1 MVNILLDLVNERNF
15 SSKIVEKIKENI
27 PDASVYMIA
36 GTEQELPVFEKLG
49 ECILRDN
56 TARGIYR
63 EDQIDMAQSVPIDD
77 ALLTYMNP
85 HSLEIM
91 HQQMRFEGYRFFS
104 IEPSLASHYTVY
116 MHNLFFWYNFLLQRQ
131 ITHVFIS
138 TAPHEG
144 YDCMIYYLCKY
155 LDIPVQMIYVSTLQ
169 ERRYPFKELRRMDTE
184 LLKEY
189 ERLKEQYRDTQ
200 IEDIPLDNEAKR
212 LFDGWSSKE
221 PDQMKPWYMKVD
233 PFKRRLRTRCDE
245 TNIFRIWRGILGPDY
260 VKYGLGIKFIG
271 ASIKKSPKLLKMIPV
286 AAKRWKVV
294 APLKKSSLEL
304 NDFYES
310 LAENPV
316 EGEKYVY
323 FPLHF
328 QPEASSNP
336 LGGDMY
342 ADHMLPLHILS
353 KALPENIKIYVKAHP
368 EQLALMRTKEYYQD
382 MLRIPG
388 VRLIKLGSSTYDL
401 MKNAFAVSTLTG
413 TAMWECQ
420 FFGVPAIVFG
430 YSLKNPAP
438 LSYPVRT
445 VEECRAAVE
454 QIMAEPRRNVL
465 KELKIYTKAMY
476 NQSFAVDTLESA
488 LPILITNFVNG
499 KEDVLEGV
507 AR

>member
-1 MVNILLDLVNERNF
+1 MVNILLDLVNERGFN
-15 SSKIVEKIKENI
+15 SKAVRKIKENI
-27 PDASVYMIA
+27 PQASVYMIA
-36 GTEQELPVFEKLG
+36 GTPEEVPTFEELG

-63 EDQIDMAQSVPIDD
+63 KDQIDMKHCIPIDEE
-77 ALLTYMNP
+77 LLEYMNS

-91 HQQMRFEGYRFFS
+91 HQQRRFEGYRFFS
-104 IEPSLASHYTVY
+104 IEPTLESHYTVY
-116 MHNLFFWYNFLLQRQ
+116 MHNLFFWYNFLQQRN
-131 ITHVFIS
+131 ITHVFLF
-138 TAPHEG
+138 TVPHEG

-155 LDIPVQMIYVSTLQ
+155 LDIPIQMIYVGTMQ
-169 ERRYPFKELRRMDTE
+169 DRRYPFKDIRYVDTE
-184 LLKEY
+184 LLREY
-189 ERLKEQYRDTQ
+189 ERLKEQYRDTAA
-200 IEDIPLDNEAKR
+200 EDIPLESEAKL
-212 LFDGWSSKE
+212 LFERWSSKE
-221 PDQMKPWYMKVD
+221 PDQMKPWYMRVD

-260 VKYGLGIKFIG
+260 VKYGLGMKFIG
-271 ASIKKSPKLLKMIPV
+271 ASIKKSPQLLGMVPV
-286 AAKRWKVV
+286 AAKRWRVV
-294 APLKKSSLEL
+294 KPLKKSSLEL
-304 NDFYES
+304 HNFYES
-310 LAENPV
+310 LAEEPV

-342 ADHMLPLHILS
+342 ADHMIPLHILS
-353 KALPENIKIYVKAHP
+353 KALPETIKIYVKEHP

-388 VRLIKLGSSTYDL
+388 VRLIKQISSTYDL
-401 MKNAFAVSTLTG
+401 MKNAVAVSTLTG

-430 YSLKNPAP
+430 YSLKNMAP

-445 VEECRAAVE
+445 VEECKKAIEHILANPE
-454 QIMAEPRRNVL
+454 RNML

-476 NQSFAVDTLESA
+476 NQSFPADELENA
-488 LPILITNFVNG
+488 LPVLITNFVNG
-499 KEDVLEGV
+499 REDVLEGV